1 MRLPSVFAP
10 GPRLRIFAAI
20 TIASAAVISFESLKH
35 LAEYAGFGH
44 FAWLFPATLDAV
56 AAFGMDLWVTR
67 SPAWK
72 QARALAL
79 AAIGGS
85 LIGNIADHW
94 ISQGTV
100 LPAVLGAVP
109 PGMLAALLAVLHR
122 HASGT
127 AVHRSGPDMA
137 VRDAV
142 WSTLPQAAPSRSV
155 GTGPQTYMVPVR
167 VWSLDQAAGLQGPAV
182 GPMLRDRTG
191 ASAFA
196 DRLRAEE
203 LAHAVQEDRK
213 AAGPVQRTSAPRQA
227 RTGGPADDV
236 VVKAI
241 RAIQADTGRWPSKLE
256 VMREHAPMGSGRAL
270 KLINL
275 AKAPE
280 ETHG

>member
-109 PGMLAALLAVLHR
+109 PGMLAALLAVLHK

-127 AVHRSGPDMA
+127 ASDRSGPDTA
-137 VRDAV
+137 VRDAI
-142 WSTLPQAAPSRSV
+142 WSTLPQAAPVRSV
-155 GTGPQTYMVPVR
+155 GTGPQTYVVPVR
-167 VWSLDQAAGLQGPAV
+167 LWSLDPAAGLQGPAV
-182 GPMLRDRTG
+182 GPLLRDR
-191 ASAFA
+191 A
-196 DRLRAEE
+196 
-203 LAHAVQEDRK
+203 AVQRRAVREVQD
-213 AAGPVQRTSAPRQA
+213 GVIPMPVRRTSATPRQA
-227 RTGGPADDV
+227 RSAGPADDV
-236 VVKAI
+236 IVKWI
-241 RAIQADTGRWPSKLE
+241 RNQALDGQWPTKRD
-256 VMREHAPMGSGRAL
+256 VMAEHSVGSGRAL
-270 KLINL
+270 KLISL

-280 ETHG
+280 ETDG

>member
-44 FAWLFPATLDAV
+44 FAFLFPLTLDAV
-56 AAFGMDLWVTR
+56 AALGMDLWVTR

-85 LIGNIADHW
+85 LVGNIADHW
-94 ISQGTV
+94 ISQGTI

-127 AVHRSGPDMA
+127 ASVRSGPVTA

-142 WSTLPQAAPSRSV
+142 WSTLPQAAPFRTARTT
-155 GTGPQTYMVPVR
+155 GTGPASYMVPDR
-167 VWSLDQAAGLQGPAV
+167 IWSVDRSAPFEGPAV
-182 GPMLRDRTG
+182 GPLLRDRT
-191 ASAFA
+191 
-196 DRLRAEE
+196 
-203 LAHAVQEDRK
+203 AVQRRAVREVQD
-213 AAGPVQRTSAPRQA
+213 GVIPMPVRRTSTTPRQVRSA
-227 RTGGPADDV
+227 GPADDV
-236 VVKAI
+236 IVKAI
-241 RAIQADTGRWPSKLE
+241 RAARAADGRWPAKRA
-256 VMREHAPMGSGRAL
+256 VMAEHSVGSGRAL

-275 AKAPE
+275 AMAPE
-280 ETHG
+280 ETDG

>member
-109 PGMLAALLAVLHR
+109 PGMLAALLAVLHK

-127 AVHRSGPDMA
+127 ASGRSGPDTA

-142 WSTLPQAAPSRSV
+142 WSTLPQAAPFRTARTV
-155 GTGPQTYMVPVR
+155 GTGPASYMVPDR
-167 VWSLDQAAGLQGPAV
+167 IWSVDRSAPFEGPAV
-182 GPMLRDRTG
+182 GPLLRDR
-191 ASAFA
+191 A
-196 DRLRAEE
+196 
-203 LAHAVQEDRK
+203 AVQRRAVREVQD
-213 AAGPVQRTSAPRQA
+213 GVIPMPVRRTSPTPRQVRSA
-227 RTGGPADDV
+227 GPADDV
-236 VVKAI
+236 IVKAI
-241 RAIQADTGRWPSKLE
+241 LDHAVQHGSFPSKRV
-256 VMREHAPMGSGRAL
+256 VMTEYGVGSGRAL
-270 KLINL
+270 KLISL

>member
-1 MRLPSVFAP
+1 MRLPSVFDP

-85 LIGNIADHW
+85 LVGNIADHW
-94 ISQGTV
+94 ISQGTI

-127 AVHRSGPDMA
+127 AVRQEAEATGTATAVRSA
-137 VRDAV
+137 VRDAI
-142 WSTLPQAAPSRSV
+142 WSSLPQSRPV
-155 GTGPQTYMVPVR
+155 RTIGFTGTGPTTYMVPVR
-167 VWSLDQAAGLQGPAV
+167 LWSLDPAAGLHGPEV
-182 GPMLRDRTG
+182 GPMIRDRQT
-191 ASAFA
+191 
-196 DRLRAEE
+196 
-203 LAHAVQEDRK
+203 
-213 AAGPVQRTSAPRQA
+213 VQRKPRPV
-227 RTGGPADDV
+227 RSGGPADDV
-236 VVKAI
+236 LVKSI
-241 RAIQADTGRWPSKLE
+241 RDTQRATGVWPSKRV
-256 VMREHAPMGSGRAL
+256 VMDAHPVGSGRAL
-270 KLINL
+270 RLLAL
-275 AKAPE
+275 AK
-280 ETHG
+280 ETEVS